1 MHETRTL
8 KCLMLQRRTYQNQ
21 QKIHGMIFR
30 GMTKPFRGNKDYKME
45 VSCDETLNTR
55 LFAL

>member
-21 QKIHGMIFR
+21 QKSQRDDFLWDGKIDFPSR
-30 GMTKPFRGNKDYKME
+30 ERKTTKWKTAGW
-45 VSCDETLNTR
+45 
-55 LFAL
+55 